1 MNRLTKPLDSFM
13 KCLGFVLLLGFIAI
27 GTVGGCNNDG
37 NGGGISGGTGIVVN
51 RPSINEPKEDGQ
63 IVHPADVHMETSDFS
78 SSDPELTHDCSDWE
92 IRTVKRNEVVWEI
105 TCIGGVEKVHTHLG
119 DGTFKNSHEG
129 RQLLFFDTNYILR
142 TRHRSSSGDPSTEW
156 SDWAKRQFRTSSAT
170 EILALELDDIIE
182 EPSPRW
188 VDSFGEDIILP
199 GSDNPPRLSIVTILD
214 ELILEFSG
222 LDGFSNAVTNP
233 PEIEEHL
240 PVRVILDA
248 GNIGQDLILTES
260 SLSFVDDE
268 GIERKIYLPAVSIPP
283 AEKEQYWVSVAGS
296 TYVASAGQT
305 EPDFS
310 ILARGSPVP
319 WSVIQPGFRVELVAT
334 GFQLPVNI
342 AFIPNPG
349 NEPDEPLFYVTEL
362 YGTIKVVS
370 NDGTV
375 SDYVTGLLNFN
386 PTGNFPGSGEQGLTG
401 IVVEP
406 NTGDVFASMLYS
418 IDPLNEGVPHYP
430 KVMRYQSEDG
440 GRTASSEIEII
451 DLFPEAQ
458 GQSHQISNLTIG
470 PDGKLYVHM
479 GDGFD
484 ASTARNIDS
493 FRGKILR
500 MNLDGSAPEDNP
512 FFNAGNGTSAT
523 DYIYALGFRN
533 PFGGAWS
540 PVDGFLYEVENG
552 PSIDRMVRVVPGED
566 YGWQGS
572 DDDMFISAIYNWRPS
587 VAPVNMT
594 FISQDVFDGSGFP
607 DNKINHA
614 FISESGPTF
623 ATGPQEN
630 GKRVSEFVIDAGGT
644 LISGPIPIIEYD
656 GSGKATVAGIEA
668 GPDGLYFSG
677 LYKDLDITTPIDPGA
692 SIYKIVFIG
701 E

>member
-1 MNRLTKPLDSFM
+1 MVVSINRMIKSLKLFTVIILII
-13 KCLGFVLLLGFIAI
+13 LFVGCDNQ
-27 GTVGGCNNDG
+27 GTDG
-37 NGGGISGGTGIVVN
+37 NGGGTGGVVN

-63 IVHPADVHMETSDFS
+63 IVHPADVHMEASDFS
-78 SSDPELTHDCSDWE
+78 SSDPVLTHTCSDWE
-92 IRTVKRNEVVWEI
+92 IRTVMPNEAVWEAN
-105 TCIGGVEKVHTHLG
+105 CIGGVEKLHSHLG

-129 RQLLFFDTNYILR
+129 RQLLFFDTDYILR
-142 TRHRSSSGDPSTEW
+142 TRHRSDSGDPSTEW
-156 SDWAKRQFRTSSAT
+156 SDWAERRFHTSSAT

-188 VDSFGEDIILP
+188 VDSFGEDIVLP
-199 GSDNPPRLSIVTILD
+199 GSDNPPSLSIVTILD
-214 ELILEFSG
+214 ELILEISG

-233 PEIEEHL
+233 PAIEEHL

-248 GNIGQDLILTES
+248 GNIGQDLVLPES
-260 SLSFVDDE
+260 TLSFVDDE
-268 GIERKIYLPAVSIPP
+268 GVERNVYLPAVSIPP
-283 AEKEQYWVSVAGS
+283 AEMKQYWVSVAGS

-319 WSVIQPGFRVELVAT
+319 WSIIQPGFRVELVAT

-342 AFIPNPG
+342 AFLPNPG
-349 NEPDEPLFYVTEL
+349 IEPDGPLFYVTEL

-375 SDYVTGLLNFN
+375 SDYATDLLNFN

-418 IDPLNEGVPHYP
+418 IDPLNEGALHYP

-451 DLFPEAQ
+451 DLFPETQ

-512 FFNAGNGTSAT
+512 FFNAGDGINAT

-552 PSIDRMVRVVPGED
+552 PITDRLARVVPGED

-572 DDDMFISAIYNWRPS
+572 NDDMFISAIYNWTPS
-587 VAPVNMT
+587 AAPVNMT
-594 FISQDVFDGSGFP
+594 FINQDVFDGSGFP
-607 DNKINHA
+607 ENKINHA
-614 FISESGPTF
+614 FVSESGPTF
-623 ATGPQEN
+623 ASGPQEN
-630 GKRVSEFVIDAGGT
+630 GKRISEFIIDANGT
-644 LISGPIPIIEYD
+644 LISGPISIIEYD
-656 GSGKATVAGIEA
+656 GSGKATVAGVEA

-677 LYKDLDITTPIDPGA
+677 LYKDLDIVTPIDPGA